1 MESLKNSEN
10 EFFPSFYGK
19 KPQNLTLNGL
29 NFLAQWQNFHHNGRK
44 ILPGVA
50 ILEDA
55 EVGAG

>member
-10 EFFPSFYGK
+10 EFFPSFSSK

-29 NFLAQWQNFHHNGRK
+29 NFLAQWQNFHHTGRK